1 MLQNLSVYDKIIIK
15 RLGLWR
21 HRKMNCDYLSK
32 KIGIIGGGQLG
43 QMMILEAKKLGFYI
57 VVLDPSP
64 DCPAH
69 SICDE
74 HIVAE
79 FDDKTAF
86 KKLAEKTDVI
96 TYEFEHIDSKALQ
109 ELEAQGYK
117 VYPTATSL
125 EIIQDK
131 LTQKQL
137 MEKGGLDIPEFMEI
151 NSVEDMIEAG
161 KKYDYPYMLKARTGG
176 YDGKGNA
183 VVKSEEKIPEA
194 YEALGG
200 GSIKLMAEKMV
211 DFKMETSILACRSLN
226 GDVVVYP
233 VGDNRHVNSILHQTV
248 VPADIPKEA
257 ADFAME
263 TAKKV
268 MHIFDGIGM
277 FCVEMFV
284 TKDNKILVNEVAPR
298 PHNSGHYT
306 IEGCVTSQFENH
318 IRAVVGLPLG
328 STKLLCPTV
337 MVNILGEE
345 GHSGKTVVYGLD
357 KAMAL
362 EGVNIHLYGKSQSKP
377 RRKMGH
383 ITVVAD
389 NLGDALNQSRQAY
402 YSLKVTAKEEIQ

>member
-1 MLQNLSVYDKIIIK
+1 MET
-15 RLGLWR
+15 
-21 HRKMNCDYLSK
+21 DYLNK

-57 VVLDPSP
+57 VVLDPTP

-74 HIVAE
+74 HIVAD
-79 FDDKTAF
+79 FDDREAF
-86 KKLAEKTDVI
+86 KLLADKTDVI
-96 TYEFEHIDSKALQ
+96 TYEFEHIDAKALQ
-109 ELEAQGYK
+109 LLEVQGYK
-117 VYPTATSL
+117 VYPTARSL
-125 EIIQDK
+125 ELIQDK

-137 MEKGGLDIPEFMEI
+137 MLEGGLAVPEFMEI
-151 NSVEDMIEAG
+151 NSVEDMVLAG
-161 KKYDYPYMLKARTGG
+161 QKYDYPYMLKARTGG

-183 VVKSEEKIPEA
+183 VVKSEEHIPEA
-194 YEALGG
+194 FAELGSG
-200 GSIKLMAEKMV
+200 KVKLMAEKMV

-248 VPADIPKEA
+248 VPADIPDEA
-257 ADFAME
+257 AEFAME
-263 TAKKV
+263 TARKV

-284 TKDNKILVNEVAPR
+284 TRDNKILVNEVAPR

-328 STKLLCPTV
+328 STRLLGPTV

-345 GHSGKTVVYGLD
+345 GHSGKTVVKGLD

-362 EGVNIHLYGKSQSKP
+362 KGVIVHLYGKSESKP

-383 ITVVAD
+383 ITVVSD
-389 NLGDALNQSRQAY
+389 TLGDALNQSRQAY
-402 YSLKVTAKEEIQ
+402 YILKVTAED

>member
-1 MLQNLSVYDKIIIK
+1 MKT
-15 RLGLWR
+15 
-21 HRKMNCDYLSK
+21 DYLSK

-43 QMMILEAKKLGFYI
+43 QMMILEAKKMGFYI

-74 HIVAE
+74 HIVAD
-79 FDDKTAF
+79 FDDAKAF
-86 KKLAEKTDVI
+86 KELADKTDVI
-96 TYEFEHIDSKALQ
+96 TYEFEHIDAKALQ
-109 ELEAQGYK
+109 KLESEGYRI
-117 VYPTATSL
+117 YPTAKSL
-125 EIIQDK
+125 ELIQDK

-137 MEKGGLDIPEFMEI
+137 MAEGGLAVPDFMEI
-151 NSVEDMIEAG
+151 NSIGDMILAG
-161 KKYDYPYMLKARTGG
+161 QKYDYPYMLKARTGG

-183 VVKSEEKIPEA
+183 VVKSEEHIKAA
-194 YEALGG
+194 YEELGG
-200 GSIKLMAEKMV
+200 GKIKLMAEKMV

-248 VPADIPKEA
+248 VPADIPCEA
-257 ADFAME
+257 ARVAME
-263 TAKKV
+263 TARSV

-284 TKDNKILVNEVAPR
+284 TRDNKILVNEVAPR

-328 STKLLCPTV
+328 DTRLLGPTV
-337 MVNILGEE
+337 MVNVLGEE
-345 GHSGKTVVYGLD
+345 GHSGKAVVKGLD
-357 KAMAL
+357 KALAL
-362 EGVNIHLYGKSQSKP
+362 KGVAVHLYGKSESKP

-383 ITVVAD
+383 ITVISD

-402 YSLKVTAKEEIQ
+402 YLLKVTAEEE